1 MAAAAAAVCPCFSS
15 ASTTTTN
22 ARLPRYEAAPRM
34 LTRTRLPRTR
44 TTAIGLSVWSPRSP
58 KISVA
63 VAQEEAAAAEVEVEE
78 VKEGTAAEGGE
89 EEEEKQWKLYFGNL
103 PYHCGSAQ
111 LAGIIQEFGSPEMVE
126 VLYDRETGRS
136 RGFAFVTMSSKEDA
150 EAVIQNL
157 DGREF
162 GGRTLR
168 VNFSDK
174 PRPKEPL
181 YPETEFKLFVGN
193 LSWTVTSEI
202 LAQAFQEY
210 GNIVG
215 ARVLYDGDTGRSRGY
230 SFVCYSS
237 RPEMEAAL
245 ISLNGVVLEGRA
257 MRVSL
262 AMGKKS

>member
-1 MAAAAAAVCPCFSS
+1 MAAAAAVVCPCFSS
-15 ASTTTTN
+15 ASTTTTTTTN
-22 ARLPRYEAAPRM
+22 ARLPQYEAAPRM

-44 TTAIGLSVWSPRSP
+44 ATAIGLSVWSPRSP

-78 VKEGTAAEGGE
+78 VEEGTVAEGGEEE

-136 RGFAFVTMSSKEDA
+136 RGFAFVTMSSMEDA

-202 LAQAFQEY
+202 LAQ
-210 GNIVG
+210 
-215 ARVLYDGDTGRSRGY
+215 
-230 SFVCYSS
+230 
-237 RPEMEAAL
+237 
-245 ISLNGVVLEGRA
+245 GVPGVRQHCRCSCPLRW
-257 MRVSL
+257 
-262 AMGKKS
+262 